1 MAADLTLTPIAQPAH
16 DVGVELPSQFERF
29 LSNISVDQD
38 KLNRIKSAHSGL
50 RRALES
56 DDYVGPALLETF
68 LQGSYVHGTAIR
80 PLGNTSEYD
89 VDVCCLLNLAESP
102 LQTDEPR
109 PVIRWLGR
117 RLKRLN
123 AYRGKVSTRPRCI
136 RIDFPGEF
144 HMDVVPLVEDRDQGN
159 TVFPG
164 ASVLGNV
171 IRIGDGNP
179 NNRNLLVPNSDVNG
193 WESTNPKGLRDW
205 YRGQNDR
212 TNGRFTRVVK
222 MLKHWRNQAFE
233 ASVRP
238 PSVGF
243 EVLIANSWPSFAN
256 SDAAAVSGV
265 LRYIATNNNFA
276 RPTAM
281 NPSLPGEDLLGNWS
295 HQHHDVFMTE
305 LGAAA
310 GLANEALR
318 ETSEGRSIALWQR
331 LFRTRFPKRGM

>member
-1 MAADLTLTPIAQPAH
+1 M
-16 DVGVELPSQFERF
+16 ELPSQFERF

-38 KLNRIKSAHSGL
+38 KLNRIVSAHSRL

-56 DDYVGPALLETF
+56 DEYVGPALLETF

-80 PLGNTSEYD
+80 PLGNSSEFD

-109 PVIRWLGR
+109 PVIRWLVR
-117 RLKRLN
+117 RLRRIE
-123 AYRGKVSTRPRCI
+123 AYRGKVSSRPRCI
-136 RIDFPGEF
+136 QIDFPDDF
-144 HMDVVPLVEDRDQGN
+144 HMDVVPLVEDRGQGN
-159 TVFPG
+159 TAFSGVPI
-164 ASVLGNV
+164 LGNV
-171 IRIGDGNP
+171 TLVCDSNP
-179 NNRNLLVPNSDVNG
+179 TNGSLLVPNSDVNG

-205 YRGQNDR
+205 YHQQNDR
-212 TNGRFTRVVK
+212 TSGRFTRVVR

-243 EVLIANSWPSFAN
+243 EVLIANTWPPYAN

-265 LRYIATNNNFA
+265 LRHIATNYSFS

-310 GLANEALR
+310 ALANEALR
-318 ETSEGRSIALWQR
+318 KTSEGRSIALWQR
-331 LFRTRFPKRGM
+331 LFRTRFPQRGM